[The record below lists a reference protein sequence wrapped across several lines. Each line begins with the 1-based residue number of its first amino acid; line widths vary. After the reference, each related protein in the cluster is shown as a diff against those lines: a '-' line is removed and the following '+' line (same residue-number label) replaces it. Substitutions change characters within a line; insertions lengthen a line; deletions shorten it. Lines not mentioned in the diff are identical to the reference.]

1 MITSSCWQFI
11 CFCNPLPWV
20 FLILQ
25 SSLIYHNLPAELW
38 LSCLVGQ
45 SQIFHEPCCTTDFS
59 VVDHLMSLTFN
70 KCHIINHNPSLS
82 NISGLPEPFSS
93 EISFQPSDT
102 QSRNVY
108 ISMAYISMRIHSSPP
123 LFCWFSASLLF
134 LCLSEWNVLLIF
146 SA

>member
-45 SQIFHEPCCTTDFS
+45 SQIFHEPCCTIDFS

-70 KCHIINHNPSLS
+70 KCHIINHNPLCQTFQVYL
-82 NISGLPEPFSS
+82 NPFHLK
-93 EISFQPSDT
+93 FPS
-102 QSRNVY
+102 
-108 ISMAYISMRIHSSPP
+108 
-123 LFCWFSASLLF
+123 SLLILNPGMFTSAWHVSLCVSILHPHYCAGF
-134 LCLSEWNVLLIF
+134 LHCFLSF
-146 SA
+146 CACQSGMYC